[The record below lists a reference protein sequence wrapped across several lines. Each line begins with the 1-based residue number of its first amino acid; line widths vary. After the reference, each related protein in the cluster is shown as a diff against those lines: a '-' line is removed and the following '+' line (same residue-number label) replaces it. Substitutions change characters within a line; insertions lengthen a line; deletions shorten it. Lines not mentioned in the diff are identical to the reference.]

1 MTKQSSAMTRTD
13 TTRRDVAADTAAA
26 VQAMARIAGEP
37 DVQPETLAEISTSIA
52 EAERRIGAA
61 AVRQAFIQAV
71 VDRQPKAAHGGKA
84 AVATSNPA
92 ATRAGTRV
100 LEAGGNAV
108 DAACAAALAMTVA
121 DPASASVAGRCHVI
135 IRTRAGDALVV
146 DGATQAPP
154 DMPVRPGQPAGI
166 AGVPVPGMLPALG
179 LAAQKG
185 SWPWADLCV
194 PAIELAEDGFDI
206 PRGLATAWQNQRERL
221 ASHPH
226 AARFFLKP
234 DGTAWCAGERF
245 RQPALAQFLRH
256 VARDGPRAL
265 HEGDVAGEIA
275 QQITGEGGCV
285 GEKNLATY
293 QALQGARAEGE
304 YRNWRFL
311 TTGAQAWG
319 HTLVEMLHIAD
330 RFGFSGAD
338 WSPEETEMLALAIL
352 VALNDRPHEIGTL
365 KPKPDGIPL
374 DVLADRALAADRARL
389 IERLMHDDG
398 SAHDVE
404 LRGLI
409 DGIRSTREGDT
420 THLSVVD
427 SEGTAVALTCSIGPH
442 FGSAV
447 ASARH
452 GFLFAHSYRMLSDPT
467 PGARDATEMCPS
479 IFTAP
484 DGRVVAVGGAGSE
497 LIPGAVTLTVMNLLG
512 HGWPELQSVA
522 APRMNWKFGH
532 LRAHCDLA
540 PTILGHLRQRGFP
553 VQLTGRGYFN
563 HVGVV
568 HLAARTA
575 ASQWSAAVDTA
586 LDGVAAVSSDA
597 GDVR

>member
-1 MTKQSSAMTRTD
+1 MTHTD
-13 TTRRDVAADTAAA
+13 PARRDVAADTTAA
-26 VQAMARIAGEP
+26 VQAMARIAGDP
-37 DVQPETLAEISTSIA
+37 DVPPEALAKISSSLA

-61 AVRQAFIQAV
+61 AVRQAFIHAV
-71 VDRQPKAAHGGKA
+71 VDRQPKSAHGGKA
-84 AVATSNPA
+84 AIATSNPA
-92 ATRAGTRV
+92 ATRVGTRV

-108 DAACAAALAMTVA
+108 DAACAAALVMTVA
-121 DPASASVAGRCHVI
+121 EPANASVAGRCHII
-135 IRTRAGDALVV
+135 IRSRDGDALVV
-146 DGATQAPP
+146 DGATQAPA
-154 DMPVRPGQPAGI
+154 DMPVRPGQPAGV
-166 AGVPVPGMLPALG
+166 AGIPVPGMLPALG

-194 PAIELAEDGFDI
+194 PAIELAEDGFDV
-206 PRGLATAWQNQRERL
+206 PRGLATAWRNQRERL

-234 DGTAWCAGERF
+234 DGTAWRAGERF
-245 RQPALAQFLRH
+245 RQPALARFLRR
-256 VARDGPRAL
+256 VAGDGARTL

-275 QQITGEGGCV
+275 RQITEEGGCV
-285 GEKNLATY
+285 SEKNLAAY

-304 YRNWRFL
+304 YRNWRFV

-330 RFGFSGAD
+330 RFGFSASD
-338 WSPEETEMLALAIL
+338 WSPEETETLALSVL

-365 KPKPDGIPL
+365 KPKPDEIPL
-374 DVLADRALAADRARL
+374 DILADRAFAADRAHL

-398 SAHDVE
+398 SAHVAE

-409 DGIRSTREGDT
+409 DGIRSTQEGDT

-479 IFTAP
+479 IFTSP
-484 DGRVVAVGGAGSE
+484 DGRVIAVGGAGSE
-497 LIPGAVTLTVMNLLG
+497 LIPGAVALTVVNLLG
-512 HGWPELQSVA
+512 RGWPELEAVA
-522 APRMNWKFGH
+522 TPRLNWKFGRV
-532 LRAHCDLA
+532 RAHCDLA
-540 PTILGHLRQRGFP
+540 PRALAHLRQRGFP
-553 VQLTGRGYFN
+553 VELTGRGYFN
-563 HVGVV
+563 HVGIV
-568 HLAARTA
+568 HLAARDA
-575 ASQWSAAVDTA
+575 AGLCSAAADTA
-586 LDGVAAVSSDA
+586 LDGVAAASSGV
-597 GDVR
+597 GDVQ

>member
-1 MTKQSSAMTRTD
+1 MTRMD
-13 TTRRDVAADTAAA
+13 TSRRDVAADTTVA
-26 VQAMARIAGEP
+26 VQAMARMAGEP
-37 DVQPETLAEISTSIA
+37 DVQPEALAQISTSIA
-52 EAERRIGAA
+52 GAEQRIGAA
-61 AVRQAFIQAV
+61 AVRQAFVQAV
-71 VDRQPKAAHGGKA
+71 VDRQPKSAAGGEA
-84 AVATSNPA
+84 AIATSNPA

-121 DPASASVAGRCHVI
+121 DPANASVAGRCHI
-135 IRTRAGDALVV
+135 MIRTWDGHTLVV
-146 DGATQAPP
+146 DGATQAPA
-154 DMPVRPGQPAGI
+154 DMPVRPGQPPGI
-166 AGVPVPGMLPALG
+166 GGVPVPGMLPALG
-179 LAAQKG
+179 LAAQNG
-185 SWPWADLCV
+185 SWPWTDLCV
-194 PAIELAEDGFDI
+194 PAIELAENGFDI
-206 PRGLATAWQNQRERL
+206 PRGLATAWQNQRDRL
-221 ASHPH
+221 ASHSH

-234 DGTAWCAGERF
+234 DGTAWRAGERF
-245 RQPALAQFLRH
+245 RQPALAQFLRR
-256 VARDGPRAL
+256 VAEDGPRGL

-275 QQITGEGGCV
+275 RQITEEGGCV
-285 GEKNLATY
+285 GEKNLAAY
-293 QALQGARAEGE
+293 RALRGARAEGE
-304 YRNWRFL
+304 YRNWRFV
-311 TTGAQAWG
+311 TTGGQAWG

-365 KPKPDGIPL
+365 RPKADGLPL
-374 DVLADRALAADRARL
+374 DVLADRAFAADRARL
-389 IERLMHDDG
+389 IERLIHADG
-398 SAHDVE
+398 SARDVE

-479 IFTAP
+479 IFIAP
-484 DGRVVAVGGAGSE
+484 DGRVVAVGAAGSE
-497 LIPGAVTLTVMNLLG
+497 LIPGAVALTMVNLLG
-512 HGWPELQSVA
+512 HGWSELQSVA

-540 PTILGHLRQRGFP
+540 PATLCHLRQRGFP
-553 VQLTGRGYFN
+553 MELTGRGYFN

-568 HLAARTA
+568 HLAARNA
-575 ASQWSAAVDTA
+575 AGQCSAAADTA
-586 LDGVAAVSSDA
+586 LDGVAAAPSVD
-597 GDVR
+597 GDVQ